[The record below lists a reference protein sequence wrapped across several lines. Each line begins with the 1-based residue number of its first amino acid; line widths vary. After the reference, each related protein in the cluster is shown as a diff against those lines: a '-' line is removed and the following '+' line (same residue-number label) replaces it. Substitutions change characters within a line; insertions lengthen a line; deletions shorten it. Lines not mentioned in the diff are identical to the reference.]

1 VTIWADAD
9 SLPAPVRE
17 ILARRARPAGRTGP
31 DGSGT
36 AEASTGVRVVFA
48 AGRPIPVPRGSEFLL
63 VETGGPDAVDAR
75 IEVLAAPGDLVVT
88 RDIPF
93 AARLAE
99 AGLAV
104 INDRGD
110 EWTADTVRERLS
122 RRDFMAGLRSSGLAE
137 MNRARTWGPREKK
150 AFADTLDRVVRRI
163 QATGPRSQD
172 PGLASDVGG
181 GAGRS
186 AADGS
191 VPGS

>member
-1 VTIWADAD
+1 MTIWADAD

-17 ILARRARPAGRTGP
+17 ILARRACLAGRARPAGRTGP

-48 AGRPIPVPRGSEFLL
+48 AGRPIPVPPGSDFLL

-75 IEVLAAPGDLVVT
+75 IEALAAPGDLVVT

-150 AFADTLDRVVRRI
+150 AFADTLDRVLRRI
-163 QATGPRSQD
+163 QATGPR
-172 PGLASDVGG
+172 
-181 GAGRS
+181 
-186 AADGS
+186 
-191 VPGS
+191 